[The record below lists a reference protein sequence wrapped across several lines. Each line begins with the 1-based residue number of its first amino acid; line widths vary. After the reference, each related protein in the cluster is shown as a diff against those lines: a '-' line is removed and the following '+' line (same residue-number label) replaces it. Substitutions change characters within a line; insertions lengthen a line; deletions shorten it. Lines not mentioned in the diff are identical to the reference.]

1 MAFIQDP
8 RLRQTWNQLSH
19 TTETVTSD
27 AAAGIWTFGHRYV
40 NPCLA
45 SLAGAVDSCTSVCLG
60 DREERARRARERDW
74 GARGIRWAGGG
85 GGGGTGSGT
94 GHGSSGPWRRSGVEY
109 SFDFYDDWEEDYFAA
124 EGFLDDEEESGR
136 GYFGGDE
143 GDGGR
148 RAGGGGG
155 GILRGDWDRLLV
167 GSGSGGR
174 SRHGGSGAGDV
185 VDQPRRKRGM
195 SYGTR
200 GVAGRRKVSGEEDPN
215 VIPRTAPLGFLGR
228 LPFKIVGSLRYKPS
242 AANLR
247 EHPGA
252 GSGTTAAAQRG
263 GYQGERDMGSR
274 GEQEPLLGASSH
286 GGEDATTT
294 SLAEQRKRPRSNTTN
309 SGDTSSS
316 YRSRGDLFPSDG
328 EGDEDAVPLDDEFT
342 VALERVDDRGSTK
355 TRSSK
360 GKRRAGDRERD
371 PDKGLSRT
379 VSRTTLS
386 STDQSGGEHKWE
398 SNPVSP
404 VREVEDS
411 GILVSAA
418 QSLEDLQREEEQ
430 AEREEHEAIERRR
443 RAAEQLAVQRGLR
456 REAVSNEVTEEA
468 GTHGTVVRVE
478 GNNHADNYGHHDNHN
493 NENQDN
499 DESKGGYGLDE
510 ANTEESKPP
519 PPTTEPARSSAVAH
533 MNGKSREAS
542 STFVPARLPH
552 FG

>member
-1 MAFIQDP
+1 
-8 RLRQTWNQLSH
+8 
-19 TTETVTSD
+19 
-27 AAAGIWTFGHRYV
+27 
-40 NPCLA
+40 
-45 SLAGAVDSCTSVCLG
+45 
-60 DREERARRARERDW
+60 
-74 GARGIRWAGGG
+74 
-85 GGGGTGSGT
+85 
-94 GHGSSGPWRRSGVEY
+94 
-109 SFDFYDDWEEDYFAA
+109 
-124 EGFLDDEEESGR
+124 
-136 GYFGGDE
+136 
-143 GDGGR
+143 
-148 RAGGGGG
+148 
-155 GILRGDWDRLLV
+155 
-167 GSGSGGR
+167 
-174 SRHGGSGAGDV
+174 
-185 VDQPRRKRGM
+185 M

-252 GSGTTAAAQRG
+252 GSGTTAAAAQRG
-263 GYQGERDMGSR
+263 GYQGERDMGNR

-286 GGEDATTT
+286 GGEDTTT
-294 SLAEQRKRPRSNTTN
+294 SPAEQRTRPRSNTTN

-360 GKRRAGDRERD
+360 GKRRAGDRDRDRDRD

-386 STDQSGGEHKWE
+386 STDQSGGEQKWE

-404 VREVEDS
+404 VREVDDS

-456 REAVSNEVTEEA
+456 REAVSKEVTEEA
-468 GTHGTVVRVE
+468 GGHGTAVQAE
-478 GNNHADNYGHHDNHN
+478 GVDHGDNYDHHDNHN
-493 NENQDN
+493 NENRDN
-499 DESKGGYGLDE
+499 DEGEGGYRLEE
-510 ANTEESKPP
+510 AKAEEPKPP